1 MLDETHALSD
11 ITYRLNFI
19 LPDQCRS
26 NELVNLCI
34 IIKPLELLCGEEYKT
49 LNGGLE
55 EKGIPNARD
64 LLREEICSSSS
75 HLVHE
80 IIFAVPVRKL
90 ASTTHISTQVCDQNG
105 GSAQVRQRGRQGG
118 ESCERRNDL
127 SAWNVNHWPQVI
139 FCRVMLLWL
148 TWLCN
153 VPADA
158 NLKARPVLSCSLRER
173 SGGGTVESIF

>member
-64 LLREEICSSSS
+64 QLREEICSSSS

-105 GSAQVRQRGRQGG
+105 GSARRVKAGKTTGKTGRRVVRASERPLCMECKSLASSDILSRNASMADMAMQCAGRC
-118 ESCERRNDL
+118 ESEG
-127 SAWNVNHWPQVI
+127 VVG
-139 FCRVMLLWL
+139 FV
-148 TWLCN
+148 LCGSE
-153 VPADA
+153 
-158 NLKARPVLSCSLRER
+158 LEKMAR
-173 SGGGTVESIF
+173 